1 MADEAYENLV
11 RHAPPPPAYRGY
23 DNYSSRRDPYDDQ
36 AGYEMDDVSGAVSQA
51 ELDLNRFFAD
61 IDELKQSIVV
71 FEAQTAK
78 VEGMQRQMFEISG
91 NISEAIEMQREI
103 DALTARSASMARQ
116 LKDSIRSLE
125 SRSMRDSTKALQVAA
140 IKKMFL
146 DSLQN
151 YHMTEST
158 FQQRIRVNVE
168 RQYRIVQPDATDE
181 QIREAVDNNGQGQV
195 FTQALLSSDRTGRA
209 RTVLEE
215 VRQRQQEIFRIE
227 QTMKEV
233 AILMEQLMEQVE
245 IQGDDLEEVED
256 KQFAAQEEVEV
267 GKSHVIRARNSAR
280 SARKKKFICLAIV
293 LIIIVIIAVVLGV
306 HFSHNGKSDDN

>member
-1 MADEAYENLV
+1 
-11 RHAPPPPAYRGY
+11 
-23 DNYSSRRDPYDDQ
+23 
-36 AGYEMDDVSGAVSQA
+36 MDDVSGAVSQA

-195 FTQALLSSDRTGRA
+195 FTQA
-209 RTVLEE
+209 V
-215 VRQRQQEIFRIE
+215 
-227 QTMKEV
+227 
-233 AILMEQLMEQVE
+233 
-245 IQGDDLEEVED
+245 
-256 KQFAAQEEVEV
+256 
-267 GKSHVIRARNSAR
+267 
-280 SARKKKFICLAIV
+280 
-293 LIIIVIIAVVLGV
+293 
-306 HFSHNGKSDDN
+306 